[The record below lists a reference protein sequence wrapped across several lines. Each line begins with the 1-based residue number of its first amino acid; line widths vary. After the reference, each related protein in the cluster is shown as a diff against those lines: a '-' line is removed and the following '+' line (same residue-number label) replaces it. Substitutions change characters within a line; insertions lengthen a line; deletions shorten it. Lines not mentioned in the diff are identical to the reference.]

1 MRIPIIK
8 FDSLIKDAV
17 MRKFHIPD
25 KITIVNFIFMTYIF
39 LLYYITNNYKIIA
52 L

>member
-25 KITIVNFIFMTYIF
+25 KITEFYFYDIYFPSV
-39 LLYYITNNYKIIA
+39 LYYK
-52 L
+52 

>member
-25 KITIVNFIFMTYIF
+25 KITNCEFYFYDIYFPSV
-39 LLYYITNNYKIIA
+39 LYYK
-52 L
+52 